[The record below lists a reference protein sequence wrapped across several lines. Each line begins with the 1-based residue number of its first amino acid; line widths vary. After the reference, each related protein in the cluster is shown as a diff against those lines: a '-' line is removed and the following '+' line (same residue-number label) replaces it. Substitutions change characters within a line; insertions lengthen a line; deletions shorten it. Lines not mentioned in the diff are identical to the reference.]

1 MLVQS
6 CCFAFEIYCFFFFFH
21 VLVAV
26 ASLDL
31 KVAININKVKGSARD
46 NKKEEF
52 SSFPSPLALPLV
64 TLPAFRPPRDDWGR
78 VIVLL
83 AVVENDVQ

>member
-6 CCFAFEIYCFFFFFH
+6 CCFAFEIYWFFD

-26 ASLDL
+26 ASLDR
-31 KVAININKVKGSARD
+31 KVPLNINKVKGSAGND
-46 NKKEEF
+46 KKEEF
-52 SSFPSPLALPLV
+52 SSFPSLLALPLV
-64 TLPAFRPPRDDWGR
+64 TLLAFRPPRDDWGR
-78 VIVLL
+78 VSVLL

>member
-6 CCFAFEIYCFFFFFH
+6 CCFAFEIFFFFD

-31 KVAININKVKGSARD
+31 KVPININKVKGSARD

-52 SSFPSPLALPLV
+52 SSFPSLLALPLV

-78 VIVLL
+78 AIVLL
-83 AVVENDVQ
+83 AVVENDV

>member
-1 MLVQS
+1 MMLVQS
-6 CCFAFEIYCFFFFFH
+6 CCFAFEIYCFFD

-31 KVAININKVKGSARD
+31 KVPVNINKVKGSARD
-46 NKKEEF
+46 NEKEEI
-52 SSFPSPLALPLV
+52 SSFPSLLALSLL

-78 VIVLL
+78 AIVLL
-83 AVVENDVQ
+83 VVVENDVQ

>member
-6 CCFAFEIYCFFFFFH
+6 CCFAFEIYCFFD

-31 KVAININKVKGSARD
+31 KVPVNINKVKGSAMD
-46 NKKEEF
+46 NEKEEI
-52 SSFPSPLALPLV
+52 SSFPSLLALSLL
-64 TLPAFRPPRDDWGR
+64 TLPAFRPP
-78 VIVLL
+78 
-83 AVVENDVQ
+83 

>member
-6 CCFAFEIYCFFFFFH
+6 CCFAFEIFFFFD

-31 KVAININKVKGSARD
+31 KVPININKVKGSAMD
-46 NKKEEF
+46 NEKEEI
-52 SSFPSPLALPLV
+52 SSFPSLLALSLL
-64 TLPAFRPPRDDWGR
+64 TLPAFRPPRDD
-78 VIVLL
+78 
-83 AVVENDVQ
+83 